1 MIAAGA
7 LVAQAALATANRE
20 DFRLFEDEGLRLV

>member
-7 LVAQAALATANRE
+7 IIARAALATANRE
-20 DFRLFEDEGLRLV
+20 DFCVFEDEGLRLV